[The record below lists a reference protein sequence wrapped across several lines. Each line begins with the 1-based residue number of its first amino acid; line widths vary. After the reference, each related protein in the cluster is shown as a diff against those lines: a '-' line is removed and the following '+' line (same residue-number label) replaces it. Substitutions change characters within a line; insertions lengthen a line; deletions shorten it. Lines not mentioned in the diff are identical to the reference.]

1 VGRFEERFE
10 ICGKIVRKIVGRFES
25 FDMLA
30 VACAQQF
37 AFTT

>member
-1 VGRFEERFE
+1 VGILKEFSGNFVGRFEERFE
-10 ICGKIVRKIVGRFES
+10 S
-25 FDMLA
+25 FNMLA